1 MDVQFSAEDEAFRAE
16 VQDFVAEHYTA
27 DMRARA
33 AKSMSGYLYR
43 EDHLRWQ
50 QALHAKGW
58 IAPNWPVEHGGPGWS
73 ATRKY
78 IYETEMARAG
88 SPRVLSFGLKMV
100 APVIMA
106 FGSDEQK
113 AYFLPRI
120 LASEDW
126 WCQGYSEPGAG
137 SDLASLQCRA
147 IADGED
153 YIVNGTKIWTTRAQD
168 ADWIF
173 CLVRTSTEGKRQEGI
188 SFLLIE
194 MTSPGIEVRPLLLLD
209 RSSAPEHEVNQ
220 VFFTDVR
227 VPQSNRVGEENKGW
241 TIAKYLLEFER
252 GNAYAGMLQGGLER
266 VRQIAA
272 QERAGLRPLLE
283 DDAFRRKLCHLE
295 IEARAVEMTE
305 LRTLSSLSA
314 GQRVGAES
322 SILKCRGTE
331 VLQEISQLAVEA
343 VAYYANPFDANVL
356 GFGANESAIGPD
368 YAMSATGK
376 YLNLRKASIYGGSN
390 EIQRSIVAKLILGL

>member
-194 MTSPGIEVRPLLLLD
+194 M
-209 RSSAPEHEVNQ
+209 
-220 VFFTDVR
+220 
-227 VPQSNRVGEENKGW
+227 
-241 TIAKYLLEFER
+241 
-252 GNAYAGMLQGGLER
+252 
-266 VRQIAA
+266 
-272 QERAGLRPLLE
+272 
-283 DDAFRRKLCHLE
+283 
-295 IEARAVEMTE
+295 
-305 LRTLSSLSA
+305 
-314 GQRVGAES
+314 QRVGQT
-322 SILKCRGTE
+322 R
-331 VLQEISQLAVEA
+331 
-343 VAYYANPFDANVL
+343 
-356 GFGANESAIGPD
+356 
-368 YAMSATGK
+368 
-376 YLNLRKASIYGGSN
+376 
-390 EIQRSIVAKLILGL
+390 